1 MWSTLLEAL
10 HALARRSVSMKRNV
24 LALLEQLKSEGSKK
38 IKILM
43 SDSMTEHDQAACTS
57 KK

>member
-1 MWSTLLEAL
+1 
-10 HALARRSVSMKRNV
+10 MKRNV